1 MKTSFKLVALLMFTL
16 PLFAHASDG
25 AEALQRFNE
34 RNRAMFAQQAN
45 AIEARKQKELQRAE
59 REKESGAASAVQ
71 KDQKPAN

>member
-1 MKTSFKLVALLMFTL
+1 MKPSFKLVALLICTL

-59 REKESGAASAVQ
+59 REKESVPASAVQ